1 MQLRKVIKECL
12 FSFHELKEVMIRGN
26 EEKGDYLKKVASLFS
41 FSPFGVRRIR
51 NTYHLK
57 GGIRNLQR
65 LQKPLD
71 TVTQDSYIL

>member
-12 FSFHELKEVMIRGN
+12 FSFHELKEAMIRGN

-51 NTYHLK
+51 NT
-57 GGIRNLQR
+57 
-65 LQKPLD
+65 
-71 TVTQDSYIL
+71 